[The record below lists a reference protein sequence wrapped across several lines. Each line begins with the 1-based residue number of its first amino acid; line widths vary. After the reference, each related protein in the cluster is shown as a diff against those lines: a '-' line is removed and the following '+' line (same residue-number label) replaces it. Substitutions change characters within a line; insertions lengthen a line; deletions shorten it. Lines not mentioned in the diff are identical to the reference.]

1 MNVNWS
7 RLTFLL
13 SFVQKSERKQI
24 SSSSFGNYIM
34 SSDAAMTASTIFDSF
49 HSRIVSHIKLLLSS
63 LCSLFHKPFAVTHS
77 NRNNT
82 YLLNVIITLRYVFD
96 SFQPAKDQF
105 TQTVVFKSDIRFPC
119 RTLTSCA
126 WDYHHFQ
133 WDIHLF
139 ISFPFSIRHLWL
151 GLIEM
156 LVAIGVSL

>member
-96 SFQPAKDQF
+96 SFQLQKTNLLRRSCSSPTFDFHVELWQ
-105 TQTVVFKSDIRFPC
+105 VVREIIIISNGIFIYLF
-119 RTLTSCA
+119 
-126 WDYHHFQ
+126 HFHFQ
-133 WDIHLF
+133 F
-139 ISFPFSIRHLWL
+139 
-151 GLIEM
+151 
-156 LVAIGVSL
+156 AICDSV